1 MLSDA
6 SLVPLSWS
14 AHGGL
19 MWQRFTSYDFAA
31 EVHWVPL
38 AEQELA
44 QAALAFP
51 IAFRFEEGT
60 WSVVALLGLVPG
72 RNVWVDGNDGRWCQ
86 RYVPAALRSQP
97 FGVHREDPDTLCVD
111 ESSEWLVQS
120 YEGEPLFDDERG
132 LASFVQKT
140 HEFLKAWANGSEK
153 LSQLASVLD
162 DYGVLTSWES
172 PVLKELPELY
182 HIDEARWNALD
193 DEAAARV
200 RRQGALPLIYA
211 RTCWPEPTSPFFR
224 RVTSSRVNL
233 PCLFPPRPH
242 VSSVSKPFWKAGA
255 MRWPK
260 NPHLMNGH
268 FQAAKCTICRSDD
281 FNRKE

>member
-51 IAFRFEEGT
+51 IAFRFEEGI

-140 HEFLKAWANGSEK
+140 HEFLKAWANGSGK
-153 LSQLASVLD
+153 LGQLASVLD
-162 DYGVLTSWES
+162 DHGVLTPWES
-172 PVLKELPELY
+172 PALKELPELY

-193 DEAAARV
+193 DETAARV

-211 RTCWPEPTSPFFR
+211 HLLARANLTLLQARDQQSRE
-224 RVTSSRVNL
+224 SSL
-233 PCLFPPRPH
+233 PSSSSPPREQ
-242 VSSVSKPFWKAGA
+242 
-255 MRWPK
+255 RQ
-260 NPHLMNGH
+260 
-268 FQAAKCTICRSDD
+268 QAVLESWRDALAAEPAPDEWTFPSR
-281 FNRKE
+281 